1 MRLWPTK
8 YEIRL
13 GPNDQSGLGAYL
25 GDLSTYLNDGSAAP
39 NVNQTAA
46 VQFALNMI
54 GLAFQNAEPYPAVPV
69 LTAQVKGMIA
79 RQLLAQGN
87 AVFEIGLDLR
97 LMPVAAYSIMGD
109 ADPASWRYTFK
120 QQRPNGDNPLD
131 IDDLPSRNVS
141 YEGMVHV
148 RYMPPHDAPWRGVSP
163 FVSAGFTA
171 ESLAWIERSL
181 HLDSMAPSGYYI
193 PLPHGSSAKTLESA
207 KTALTTG
214 KGGITVGRSARRG
227 DGPGTG
233 PPKSNMEQLRYGAL
247 IPPSNIDLRD
257 KSAEWLLGAAGIPP
271 TLFRSDGSAVRE
283 GYRHFM
289 TKTVE
294 PIGAVMQEELSDK
307 LEVDFEFYYPAAV
320 RSDISARSRGYGTL
334 RQAGMPDTEVRRTL
348 GIPPGQSEARE
359 RWAPLNEGFP
369 PSEPTPDLP
378 NT

>member
-8 YEIRL
+8 YEVRL

-54 GLAFQNAEPYPAVPV
+54 GLAFQNAEPYPAVPA

-87 AVFEIGLDLR
+87 AVFEIGLDSIGRRQRQSRLSLR
-97 LMPVAAYSIMGD
+97 PVAAYSIMGD
-109 ADPASWRYTFK
+109 ADPASWRYSFK

-193 PLPHGSSAKTLESA
+193 PLPHGSSAKTVESA

-214 KGGITVGRSARRG
+214 KGGITLVEAPGSLMG
-227 DGPGTG
+227 GTG

-320 RSDISARSRGYGTL
+320 RSDISARS
-334 RQAGMPDTEVRRTL
+334 
-348 GIPPGQSEARE
+348 
-359 RWAPLNEGFP
+359 
-369 PSEPTPDLP
+369 
-378 NT
+378 